1 MLIAVRMMNL
11 APAFRP
17 AVVGIAALFTLI
29 GCSGTVTV
37 TDQFPDPLVEPLP
50 LRVGL
55 FMSPEFR
62 GYVHEDDD
70 VGVKF
75 ELGSKQSALYR
86 TVFDSLFL
94 QAIEVS
100 GHGGD
105 ADLDLVIE
113 PVLEEYAFLSP
124 AETATNFYAVSLKYQ
139 MRLYSGDGEL
149 IGYWPFV
156 AYGKNRTQM
165 INKFESLGDATS
177 LALRDAAAALV
188 TQFRDVLVSRQWDQL
203 EGRS

>member
-1 MLIAVRMMNL
+1 MLTAVRMFQ
-11 APAFRP
+11 PPSVIRP
-17 AVVGIAALFTLI
+17 ALVGMIALTLLA

-37 TDQFPDPLVEPLP
+37 ADQFPDPLVEPLP

-55 FMSPEFR
+55 FMSSEFR
-62 GYVHEDDD
+62 SYIHEDDD
-70 VGVKF
+70 VGVRF
-75 ELGSKQSALYR
+75 ELGSKQTALYR

-94 QAIEVS
+94 QAIEVA
-100 GHGGD
+100 GHGGES
-105 ADLDLVIE
+105 DLDLVIE

-124 AETATNFYAVSLKYQ
+124 AETATDFYAVSLKYQ

-188 TQFRDVLVSRQWDQL
+188 TQFRDVLQSRQWDQL
-203 EGRS
+203 EGSS